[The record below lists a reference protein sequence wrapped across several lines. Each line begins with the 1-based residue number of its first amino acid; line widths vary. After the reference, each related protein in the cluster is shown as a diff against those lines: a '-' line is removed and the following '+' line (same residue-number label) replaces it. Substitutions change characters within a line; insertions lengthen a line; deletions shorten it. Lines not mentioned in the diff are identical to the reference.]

1 MVNGFQIPYTMV
13 QWNQLF
19 GVEED
24 FKYSICNFISNGP
37 VVSEKN
43 TFEMLNFKWT

>member
-1 MVNGFQIPYTMV
+1 MVNGFQIPYTKV

-19 GVEED
+19 GFEED
-24 FKYSICNFISNGP
+24 FKYCICNFISNVP